1 MIVLLANRVLFALA
15 VLAVAWPSALVLRT
29 LGDGWATPLATLFYA
44 VMLAASLLI
53 AGAVPSAPLFWL
65 TVAIFVG
72 VAAFY
77 DISAYV
83 MQRRKGLMS
92 TEVADAV
99 FERIWPAREESG
111 RR

>member
-1 MIVLLANRVLFALA
+1 MRATLKVMVRWAL
-15 VLAVAWPSALVLRT
+15 S
-29 LGDGWATPLATLFYA
+29 PLATLLYT

-53 AGAVPSAPLFWL
+53 AGAEPSAPLFWL
-65 TVAIFVG
+65 TVAIFLG

-83 MQRRKGLMS
+83 VQRRKGLTS
-92 TEVADAV
+92 TQVADAV
-99 FERIWPAREESG
+99 FERLWPAREESG

>member
-1 MIVLLANRVLFALA
+1 MRPTFKVMLRWAL
-15 VLAVAWPSALVLRT
+15 S
-29 LGDGWATPLATLFYA
+29 PLATLLYA
-44 VMLAASLLI
+44 GMLAVSLLI
-53 AGAVPSAPLFWL
+53 AGAEPSAPLFWL

-83 MQRRKGLMS
+83 VQRRKGLTS
-92 TEVADAV
+92 TQVADAV
-99 FERIWPAREESG
+99 FERLWPAREESG

>member
-1 MIVLLANRVLFALA
+1 MRATLKVMVRWALSP
-15 VLAVAWPSALVLRT
+15 L
-29 LGDGWATPLATLFYA
+29 ATPLYT

-53 AGAVPSAPLFWL
+53 AGAEPSAPLFWL
-65 TVAIFVG
+65 TVAIFLG

-83 MQRRKGLMS
+83 VQRRKGLTS
-92 TEVADAV
+92 TQVADAV
-99 FERIWPAREESG
+99 FERLWPAREESG